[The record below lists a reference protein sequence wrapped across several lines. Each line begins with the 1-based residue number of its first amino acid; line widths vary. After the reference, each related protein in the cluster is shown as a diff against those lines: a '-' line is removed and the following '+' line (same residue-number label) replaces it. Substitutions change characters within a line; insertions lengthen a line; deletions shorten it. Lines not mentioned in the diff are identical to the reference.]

1 MALKLGELLIKEKVI
16 TSRQLDEALKAQVV
30 FGGRLGTNLVEL
42 GYLEEEALAYF
53 LSEKLGVP
61 YVHPELLNNIDPKT
75 IKLITRKVA
84 EKYRV
89 IPVDAKK
96 KRLRLAMSDPTDIRA
111 LDELAFVTGYV
122 IKPMIAP
129 ELHILHAL
137 EKYYG
142 VPRDIRYLSISR
154 KLGQPATIEEESKT
168 EPRPSPK
175 KEIKE
180 APPPRVEDLVE
191 LIEEELEE
199 EIEEELL
206 EEVEEEVEEKV
217 VEPHE
222 EPYTFS
228 EACRS
233 LETVEGRDEISKII
247 LRYSLQFLERTVLL
261 IVRKHMI
268 EGWNG
273 RGESLTQELIQRIKI
288 PSAVPSIFKKV
299 IDSKSHYLGDLPDQ
313 PVNKKFVSFI
323 GGVNPRT
330 VVLIPISLKGR
341 PVCILYGDK
350 LREGSLTRDRLGE
363 LLLLANKAAMSFEM
377 LIRKFKKSS
386 A

>member
-1 MALKLGELLIKEKVI
+1 M
-16 TSRQLDEALKAQVV
+16 
-30 FGGRLGTNLVEL
+30 
-42 GYLEEEALAYF
+42 
-53 LSEKLGVP
+53 
-61 YVHPELLNNIDPKT
+61 
-75 IKLITRKVA
+75 
-84 EKYRV
+84 
-89 IPVDAKK
+89 
-96 KRLRLAMSDPTDIRA
+96 RLAMSDPTDIRT
-111 LDELAFVTGYV
+111 LDELAFATGYV
-122 IKPMIAP
+122 IKPMVAP
-129 ELHILHAL
+129 ELHILNAL

-142 VPRDIRYLSISR
+142 IPRDIRYLSFSR
-154 KLGQPATIEEESKT
+154 KLGQPATIGEESKT

-180 APPPRVEDLVE
+180 TPPPRVEDLVE

-206 EEVEEEVEEKV
+206 EEVVEEVEEEVEEEV

-222 EPYTFS
+222 EPYLFS

-233 LETVEGRDEISKII
+233 LETVEGRDEIAEII
-247 LRYSLQFLERTVLL
+247 LRYSLQFLERVALF

-268 EGWNG
+268 EGWSG

-313 PVNKKFVSFI
+313 PVNEKFVSFI

-350 LREGSLTRDRLGE
+350 LREGSLTRNRLGE